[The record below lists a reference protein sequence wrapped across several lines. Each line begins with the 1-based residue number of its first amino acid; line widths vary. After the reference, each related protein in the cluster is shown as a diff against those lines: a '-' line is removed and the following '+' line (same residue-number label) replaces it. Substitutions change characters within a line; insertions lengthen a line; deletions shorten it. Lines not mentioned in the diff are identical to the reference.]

1 MRIVVWPAQRPKPRR
16 GSQVPRPS
24 RAVSGTGSLVCEQ
37 YRAGSSSGL
46 RGQET
51 LQGRAGGVD
60 ALTNRYK
67 STPCKRLLK
76 SAKVMLDGLRQE
88 KFSDRASQ
96 DAFQGS

>member
-1 MRIVVWPAQRPKPRR
+1 MPRDTKLKVR
-16 GSQVPRPS
+16 LFHGLTALANEPVSVGS
-24 RAVSGTGSLVCEQ
+24 ALVCEQ
-37 YRAGSSSGL
+37 GWAGSFGGL
-46 RGQET
+46 RGQEI